1 MPALKLR
8 VIAFDRP
15 GYGQS
20 DPAPR
25 STTWQDL
32 AADVGELATHLG
44 LNRFPIVGVSG
55 GGPLAAACARLMPER
70 VSALALVSSVPPPE
84 WVDRGGLGLLMRLG
98 RWPAMARPTMAMAR
112 RLLLSPAWAEN
123 LVFGSLLKGRDA
135 EVMNHDRRATLL
147 SAMREGIGR
156 TAQGAVADAG
166 RYGRPWGFR
175 PRDIAV
181 PTTIWQG
188 DEDPLIPWQSSEAF
202 SGIAGST
209 LRIMPGEGHYS
220 LAIGRA
226 QMILTMLLAQAGSR
240 LD

>member
-15 GYGQS
+15 GYGLS

-25 STTWQDL
+25 GTSWQDL
-32 AADVGELATHLG
+32 AADIGDLATHLG

-55 GGPLAAACARLMPER
+55 GGPLAAACARFMPER

-98 RWPAMARPTMAMAR
+98 RWPAVARPAMAMVR
-112 RLLLSPAWAEN
+112 HLLLSPAWAEN
-123 LVFGSLLKGRDA
+123 LVFGSLLKGRDG
-135 EVMNHDRRATLL
+135 EVMTHDRRAALL
-147 SAMREGIGR
+147 GAMREGICR
-156 TAQGAVADAG
+156 TAQGAVADAC
-166 RYGRPWGFR
+166 RYGRPWGFQ
-175 PRDIAV
+175 PRDIMV

-188 DEDPLIPWQSSEAF
+188 DEDPLIRWESSEAF
-202 SGIAGST
+202 SGVPRGT

-226 QMILTMLLAQAGSR
+226 QMILADLLAQAGSR